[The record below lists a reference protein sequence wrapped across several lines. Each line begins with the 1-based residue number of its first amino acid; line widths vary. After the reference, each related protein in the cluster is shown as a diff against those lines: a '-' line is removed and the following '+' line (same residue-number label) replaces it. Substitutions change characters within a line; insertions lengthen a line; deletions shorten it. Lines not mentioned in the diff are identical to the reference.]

1 MNFANT
7 VHEISESFMEDPSY
21 VSINLDQ
28 IEEVAEQMKVMGPPT
43 FPIPEVE
50 DVQKGV
56 LLEIV
61 AASVNYCYWYGK
73 STIRPLQSN
82 STKMYDLLLQ
92 AFDGYQPSYK
102 AENFKDCINLFSIL
116 LSQQRFPLI
125 EERIKHL
132 EELVKEDAEQFSIN
146 LTNNQ
151 LKGVLNFELT
161 FNQLISMYPGFASD
175 LFLKRASLFFIQL
188 FRRFG
193 WFANNLKQLH
203 VPADYQVP
211 KMLEHYDCISYAY
224 ALQSA
229 IDSGDLIPKG
239 SLAECEIRAATV
251 LVIKRLCELTGWNVA
266 EVDGFFFLKRN
277 DAINPFHLTITTDY

>member
-7 VHEISESFMEDPSY
+7 VIELSESFMKDPSF
-21 VSINLDQ
+21 VDVDLDK
-28 IEEVAEQMKVMGPPT
+28 IDEVAEEMKEQGAPK

-50 DVQKGV
+50 DLQKGV

-73 STIRPLQSN
+73 STIRPLQAN

-92 AFDGYQPSYK
+92 AFDGYHPSYK
-102 AENFKDCINLFSIL
+102 SENFKDCINLFSIL
-116 LSQQRFPLI
+116 LSQNRFPLL

-132 EELVKEDAEQFSIN
+132 NELVVEDAEQFSIGM
-146 LTNNQ
+146 TNDQ

-161 FNQLISMYPGFASD
+161 FNKLISTYPGFASD

-193 WFANNLKQLH
+193 WFADDLKTLH

-211 KMLEHYDCISYAY
+211 KMLEHFGCISYDY
-224 ALQSA
+224 ALQTA
-229 IDSGDLIPKG
+229 IENGDLIPKG
-239 SLAECEIRAATV
+239 SLPECEIRAATV
-251 LVIKRLCELTGWNVA
+251 LAIKKLCDLTGWNVA
-266 EVDGFFFLKRN
+266 EVDGFFFLQRN
-277 DAINPFHLTITTDY
+277 EATNPFHLTITTDY

>member
-7 VHEISESFMEDPSY
+7 VYELSKSFMKNPSY
-21 VSINLDQ
+21 VDIDLNA
-28 IEEVAEQMKVMGPPT
+28 IEEIAQLMKEQGAPK

-50 DVQKGV
+50 NVQKGV

-73 STIRPLQSN
+73 STVRPLQSN

-92 AFDGYQPSYK
+92 AFDEYQPSYK
-102 AENFKDCINLFSIL
+102 SENFKDCIKMFCIL
-116 LSQQRFPLI
+116 LSQNRFPLI
-125 EERIKHL
+125 EERVKHL
-132 EELVKEDAEQFSIN
+132 NELIEEDAEQFSIG
-146 LTNNQ
+146 LTNDQ
-151 LKGVLNFELT
+151 LKGVLSFELT
-161 FNQLISMYPGFASD
+161 FNKLISMYPGFASD

-193 WFANNLKQLH
+193 WFADDLKKLH

-211 KMLEHYDCISYAY
+211 KMLEHFGCISYTFP
-224 ALQSA
+224 LQQA
-229 IDSGDLIPKG
+229 IENGELIPKG

-251 LVIKRLCELTGWNVA
+251 LAINKLCDLTGWNVA
-266 EVDGFFFLKRN
+266 EVDGFFFLQRN
-277 DAINPFHLTITTDY
+277 SATSPFHLTITSDY